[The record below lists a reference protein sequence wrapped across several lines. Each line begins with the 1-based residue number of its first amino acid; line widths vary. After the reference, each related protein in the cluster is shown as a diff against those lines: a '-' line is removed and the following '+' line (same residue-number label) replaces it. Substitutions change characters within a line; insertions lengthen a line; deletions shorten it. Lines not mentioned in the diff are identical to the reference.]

1 MTDDLEI
8 PTFLR
13 RGHPDCVVG
22 NPQVQE
28 ICKQILADRSIGEP
42 DIAAHEDMHRQA
54 QGLAPLS
61 EVDRNHKTDKV
72 VADLMGQKR
81 KLTAAFKSRVAAA
94 IIAQVK
100 AGADTFGKL
109 RKALPDYDDREL
121 KSGIRYAEKW
131 MPMLERRGTK
141 RKPVMHRYQARVE
154 RQGKR
159 YSVVTY

>member
-13 RGHPDCVVG
+13 RGHPDCIVKEPELAVRDEFPEG
-22 NPQVQE
+22 PAPQIRE
-28 ICKQILADRSIGEP
+28 LCKQILDDCSIGEP
-42 DIAAHEDMHRQA
+42 DNA
-54 QGLAPLS
+54 
-61 EVDRNHKTDKV
+61 
-72 VADLMGQKR
+72 KR
-81 KLTAAFKSRVAAA
+81 KLNAAFRSRVAMA
-94 IIAQVK
+94 IIGQVK

-109 RKALPDYDDREL
+109 RKALPDYSDREL

-154 RQGKR
+154 RRGKR

>member
-13 RGHPDCVVG
+13 RGHPDCIV
-22 NPQVQE
+22 
-28 ICKQILADRSIGEP
+28 KEP
-42 DIAAHEDMHRQA
+42 ELTVRDEFPEGPAPSMAEVAREFIEAHELMHEV
-54 QGLAPLS
+54 LAP
-61 EVDRNHKTDKV
+61 
-72 VADLMGQKR
+72 R
-81 KLTAAFKSRVAAA
+81 KLNAAFRSRVAAA

-100 AGADTFGKL
+100 SGADTFGKL